1 MVEMINRMTGTPML
15 VAEDRLPEYLQ
26 MGHRIA
32 KKTVKVETKKTPEKK
47 PVEKAV
53 DVTVDERK
61 VVDKTVD
68 ETPVKVKTG
77 RGRAKKK

>member
-26 MGHRIA
+26 MGHRVA
-32 KKTVKVETKKTPEKK
+32 KKTVKVETKKAPEEK

-53 DVTVDERK
+53 DVTVDE
-61 VVDKTVD
+61 
-68 ETPVKVKTG
+68 TPVKAKTG
-77 RGRAKKK
+77 RGRGQKEMR